1 MLAKPVVR
9 ALVFCIPAPSTLMIA
24 CYVVIVGSGG
34 GTLVGWVAGRVA
46 SAVQGE
52 PSAHLRLTLLIV
64 GAVIGIVLLGIHS
77 MWQLETPF
85 LSLILLVPNLV
96 LVFLLF
102 WAYFKLD
109 PMVERLRLK
118 VQGRL
123 IDRDELEEK
132 LLMTK
137 GTLIEEVDH
146 YWVRRIWWTDDYIP
160 VCSLDPKDPVNC
172 RIRREYLHTR
182 RGKAH
187 LTDLL
192 EEPSLSQAEELRRKF
207 PGVRIVQAGCW
218 A

>member
-1 MLAKPVVR
+1 
-9 ALVFCIPAPSTLMIA
+9 
-24 CYVVIVGSGG
+24 
-34 GTLVGWVAGRVA
+34 
-46 SAVQGE
+46 
-52 PSAHLRLTLLIV
+52 
-64 GAVIGIVLLGIHS
+64 
-77 MWQLETPF
+77 
-85 LSLILLVPNLV
+85 
-96 LVFLLF
+96 
-102 WAYFKLD
+102 
-109 PMVERLRLK
+109 
-118 VQGRL
+118 
-123 IDRDELEEK
+123 
-132 LLMTK
+132 LMTK

-207 PGVRIVQAGCW
+207 PCVRIVQAGCW